1 MRRTHTLATLVLVG
15 LSFSA
20 STVAAAT
27 PDGRDDLK
35 AEVTRLAAAVEQLT
49 QALHENVKTGWV
61 SLLDLQQR
69 QIESRRAE
77 LSQLRA
83 SRALLAAELARALE
97 ARASAEGS
105 GASHHGAMERVNV
118 IHTEMARLDREA
130 KGIEADL
137 ISLEADA
144 RSTRSQLTNWLNA
157 TAAAVAERR

>member
-1 MRRTHTLATLVLVG
+1 MRRTHTLATRVLVG

-49 QALHENVKTGWV
+49 QALHENVKNGWV

-77 LSQLRA
+77 LGQLRA
-83 SRALLAAELARALE
+83 SRALLAGELARAEE
-97 ARASAEGS
+97 ARAASAHG
-105 GASHHGAMERVNV
+105 GAHSRGAFERVNV
-118 IHTEMARLDREA
+118 IQTELTRLDREA

-144 RSTRSQLTNWLNA
+144 KSTRSQLTNWLDA
-157 TAAAVAERR
+157 TAAVVERR

>member
-49 QALHENVKTGWV
+49 QALHENVKNGWV

-77 LSQLRA
+77 LGQLRA
-83 SRALLAAELARALE
+83 SRALLAAELARAEE
-97 ARASAEGS
+97 ARAASAHG
-105 GASHHGAMERVNV
+105 GAHSRGAFERVNV
-118 IHTEMARLDREA
+118 IQTELTRLDREA

-144 RSTRSQLTNWLNA
+144 KSTRSQLTNWLDA
-157 TAAAVAERR
+157 TAAVVERR